1 MKPWSLAIRPNKF
14 MQLELK
20 NIDRLLDMAGI
31 AISDQAIQKL
41 IKFYKLL
48 ITWNEKHNL
57 TGPLT
62 DQVLMQRHCL
72 ECLLMRPYLSGNT
85 IADLGSGAGLPG
97 LPLAIAFPELNI
109 TLIESRQKRVQFMSY
124 VKDHLGLLNVNVIH
138 SRIELIEREKR
149 SFDCLTARAVAP
161 IDQLIPLLEDWLNQS
176 VRLVVP
182 CQQNVNLEEL
192 LGKFSCYKI
201 EKIDF
206 PRETQTKSGLLII
219 EKVRPL

>member
-1 MKPWSLAIRPNKF
+1 

-20 NIDRLLDMAGI
+20 NIDQLLDRAGI
-31 AISDQAIQKL
+31 AISDEAIQKL
-41 IKFYKLL
+41 INFYKLL

-72 ECLLMRPYLSGNT
+72 ECLLMHPYLTGNT

-124 VKDHLGLLNVNVIH
+124 VKDHLGLLNVNIIH
-138 SRIELIEREKR
+138 SRIELIEAEKR
-149 SFDCLTARAVAP
+149 TFDCLTARAVAP
-161 IDQLIPLLEDWLNQS
+161 IDQLISLLEDWLSQS
-176 VRLVVP
+176 IRLVVP
-182 CQQNVNLEEL
+182 CQQNVSLEEL
-192 LGKFSCYKI
+192 LGQFPCYKI